1 MNRVSSDRD
10 PAAHPAAV
18 DIRWSSL
25 EAAHIGLRSV
35 LDAAERAR
43 VDALQRPADRGRSL
57 LGAALLR
64 TVVGERLGVAPEAVR
79 TDRTC
84 DECGEQHGAPRIL
97 SEGAPW
103 VSVSHSGLLVAVAVA
118 AAPVGI
124 DVQRVAELEPQQ
136 DAAAWVRAE
145 AIAKLEGV
153 VRASGG
159 SAPAAAAHLLA
170 APMRGYAAALAVP
183 ARLGAPLVRAIGP

>member
-1 MNRVSSDRD
+1 MSSERR

-25 EAAHIGLRSV
+25 DAAHIGLRSV

-43 VDALQRPADRGRSL
+43 VDALQRPADRGRTL

-64 TVVGERLGVAPEAVR
+64 TVVGERLGVAPAAVR
-79 TDRTC
+79 IDRTC

-97 SEGAPW
+97 ADAAPW

-118 AAPVGI
+118 AVPVGV
-124 DVQRVAELEPQQ
+124 DVQRVAELEPGQ
-136 DAAAWVRAE
+136 DPAAWVRAE
-145 AIAKLEGV
+145 ALAKLDGV

-159 SAPAAAAHLLA
+159 PAHAAAARPLA
-170 APMRGYAAALAVP
+170 APVRGYAAALAIST
-183 ARLGAPLVRAIGP
+183 RLDAPLVRASGP